1 MRETQQ
7 NNFTQQRSA
16 RELIQEVIGDI
27 QEIIRSE
34 LRLAKTELKEE
45 GGKAGM
51 AGGMFAAG
59 GLMAV
64 LGLALL
70 EGMGVVLLAM
80 IMPLWI
86 AFLVMAAVSLT
97 VGGIFLFA
105 GMDRWRSLHPVQ
117 KTMTSLKED
126 LQWAKNQTR

>member
-1 MRETQQ
+1 MTETQQ
-7 NNFTQQRSA
+7 NNLTQQRST
-16 RELIQEVIGDI
+16 RDLIQEIIGDI

-34 LRLAKTELKEE
+34 FRLAKTELKEE
-45 GGKAGM
+45 SGKAGK

-64 LGLALL
+64 MGLGLL

-97 VGGIFLFA
+97 VGGICFFA

-117 KTMTSLKED
+117 KTVTSLRED